1 MALITLENV
10 SVSFEGIP
18 AVEDA
23 SFEIQP
29 GDNLVLVGDNGS
41 GKSTLLRAMLGLV
54 HLRSG
59 RIVFG
64 DGLTQNAIGYLPQQ
78 TALQRDF
85 PASVDEVVQSGCIN
99 RMGFRMRLSR
109 NDRKRIDEQLEM
121 LNITAIRKSS
131 YRDLSGGQQQRV
143 LLARALCA
151 TNTLLLL
158 DEPVTG
164 LDPSTAVEMY
174 DIIARLNRERGVA
187 IVMISHDVQSALRD
201 AQHVLVMD
209 RGVDFFGD
217 VSAYQAWA
225 KAGVIA

>member
-1 MALITLENV
+1 MALITAEHVTIAFDGRVVVN
-10 SVSFEGIP
+10 
-18 AVEDA
+18 DA
-23 SFEIQP
+23 DFSIQR
-29 GDNLVLVGDNGS
+29 GDYVVVFGENGS
-41 GKSTLLRAMLGLV
+41 GKSTLVRAMLGLI
-54 HLRSG
+54 HPRSG
-59 RIVFG
+59 KIVYG
-64 DGLTQNAIGYLPQQ
+64 DGLMRNQIGYLPQQ